1 MFHSEKAICLVAAT
15 TLLLSG
21 CSTIVESTKQE
32 IVVSTEPS
40 GAEVLRDGVAV
51 GVTPLTLTVK
61 RKDAG
66 ESILVRKEGYEDGFI
81 QTKQK
86 INPWFFGNIITG
98 GLYGSTTDLVSG
110 AAYKYDEDKYF
121 LPLKKSGSAMISRET
136 AIKTF
141 AVVKEI
147 DLRVDLEN
155 GGGETLDNLLKLA
168 NAESERESLVVA
180 LKKASKET
188 FETIAFGDRVRD
200 ILSNKVN
207 G

>member
-1 MFHSEKAICLVAAT
+1 MYLSKKAICLVAAIS
-15 TLLLSG
+15 LLLSG
-21 CSTIVESTKQE
+21 CSTIVETTKQE
-32 IVVSTEPS
+32 ITVSTEPS

-121 LPLKKSGSAMISRET
+121 LPLKKSGSAMISKET

-141 AVVKEI
+141 AVIKEI
-147 DLRVDLEN
+147 DLRIDLEN

-168 NAESERESLVVA
+168 DAESERESLVVA

-188 FETIAFGDRVRD
+188 FETIAFGDKVRD